1 MMELDFN
8 FFYKWVQVNLGIDLN
23 AYKESQLQR
32 RISTVMRSAGATTLQ
47 EYAKLISKDEKIKR
61 TFLDYITINVT
72 EFFRNKEIFDEFESV
87 IMNLLIPKFNS
98 IKIWSAA
105 CSLGAEPYSIAII
118 LDKNNVANNNK
129 IIATDIDDTIL
140 NKAQIGAFKEHE
152 IKNLSKD
159 ILTRYFTRMD
169 NSYEINDKIKKMV
182 AFKKHDLILDNYDK
196 GFHAVVCRNVAI
208 YFKNETKNEIY
219 RKINDSLVLGGVFF
233 TGATESI
240 YNPNDFGFK
249 KLSTFI
255 YEKI

>member
-1 MMELDFN
+1 MELDFN
-8 FFYKWVQVNLGIDLN
+8 FFYKWVQANLSIDLN

-32 RISTVMRSAGATTLQ
+32 RISTVMRGAGATTLH
-47 EYAKLISKDEKIKR
+47 EYAKLISNDEQIKR

-87 IMNLLIPKFNS
+87 IMNLLIPKFKS
-98 IKIWSAA
+98 VKIWSAA
-105 CSLGAEPYSIAII
+105 CSLGAEPYSIGII
-118 LDKNNVANNNK
+118 LDKNNIAHNNK

-140 NKAQIGAFKEHE
+140 NKARVGAFKDHE

-159 ILTRYFTRMD
+159 ILNKYFTRID
-169 NSYEINDKIKKMV
+169 NSYVINDKIKKMV

-208 YFKNETKNEIY
+208 YFKNETKNAIY
-219 RKINDSLVLGGVFF
+219 KKINDSLVSGGVFF

-240 YNPNDFGFK
+240 YNPKDFGFK

>member
-1 MMELDFN
+1 MEQDFI
-8 FFYKWVQVNLGIDLN
+8 FFYNWVHANIGIDLN
-23 AYKESQLQR
+23 GYKESQLQR
-32 RISTVMRSAGATTLQ
+32 RIYTVMRSAGAATLQ
-47 EYAKLISKDEKIKR
+47 EYSKLISKDEKIKR
-61 TFLDYITINVT
+61 AFLDYITINVT

-87 IMNLLIPKFNS
+87 MMNLLIPKFKS

-105 CSLGAEPYSIAII
+105 CSIGAEPYSIAII
-118 LDKNNVANNNK
+118 LDKNNIANNK
-129 IIATDIDDTIL
+129 IVATDIDDTIL
-140 NKAQIGAFKEHE
+140 KKAQIGAFKDHE
-152 IKNLSKD
+152 IKNLNKD
-159 ILTRYFTRMD
+159 ILTKYFTQVD
-169 NSYEINDKIKKMV
+169 ASYLINEKIKKMV

-219 RKINDSLVLGGVFF
+219 RKINDSLVTGGVFF

-240 YNPNDFGFK
+240 YNPKDFGFK

>member
-1 MMELDFN
+1 MELDFN
-8 FFYKWVQVNLGIDLN
+8 FFYKWVQVNLSIDLN

-32 RISTVMRSAGATTLQ
+32 RITTVMRGSGATTLQ
-47 EYAKLISKDEKIKR
+47 EYAKLISKDEQIKR

-87 IMNLLIPKFNS
+87 IMNLLVPKFKS
-98 IKIWSAA
+98 VKIWSAA
-105 CSLGAEPYSIAII
+105 CSLGAEPYSIGII
-118 LDKNNVANNNK
+118 LDKNNITQNNK

-140 NKAQIGAFKEHE
+140 NKAKVGAFKDHE

-159 ILTRYFTRMD
+159 VLTKYFTRID
-169 NSYEINDKIKKMV
+169 NSYVINDKIKKMV
-182 AFKKHDLILDNYDK
+182 AFRKHDLILDNYDK

-219 RKINDSLVLGGVFF
+219 RKINDSLVSGGVFF

-240 YNPNDFGFK
+240 YNPKDFGFK